1 MRVALPVDPHRKTAS
16 EVATMEFL
24 RLNTD
29 IPVQK
34 IIAHDSSNENVLG
47 FEWILMEFI
56 AGQSLHSAWREM
68 PMTKK
73 ELLVKQLALYQ
84 SQLFEHKFDSIGNLL
99 RASCNRGPVDQES
112 EQRTPR
118 GPFQNSH
125 EWLSVRLNI
134 VLDEQD
140 RILKKIDDEDDIETA
155 ELSKQ
160 LAKQLLEILPTLFS
174 QEWSNR
180 WAGWSVR

>member
-1 MRVALPVDPHRKTAS
+1 MQPPWTVEPSIVAIETLSRQHLQLAEDARCTVTFHTQGGSNKLYKVDTELTTSLMRVALPVDPHRKTAS

-56 AGQSLHSAWREM
+56 AGQSLHSAWRKM

-112 EQRTPR
+112 EQSEFTL
-118 GPFQNSH
+118 GAM
-125 EWLSVRLNI
+125 V
-134 VLDEQD
+134 
-140 RILKKIDDEDDIETA
+140 A
-155 ELSKQ
+155 MEL
-160 LAKQLLEILPTLFS
+160 F
-174 QEWSNR
+174 
-180 WAGWSVR
+180 